1 MVRHGTKGARVGLA
15 HVALFLLSAAS
26 LALASTTQHVSQNK
40 HFGHARQAKELPK
53 QNPSHAYVAACVLAK
68 NEHLYIREFI
78 QYHHWIGIDKFY
90 VWDHQS
96 SPPMADVLEDYVLSS
111 LVEVFYFSDSWKADD
126 AHHRSLYN
134 TSTRAFLSPQG
145 WAYDNCFRMFS
156 YRHTFMVLID
166 PDEYIILKQQPLQQ
180 QTAAASATA
189 GADAIAAV
197 PNFGPAPDPPS
208 LPAFLAAF
216 EPYGGILVH
225 WQLFGPSGHMR
236 RPRGST
242 LEQYTQCQPKPALQ
256 NWRQFNSIPL
266 GFVKSITATRCYQRG
281 CNPHVCELKPGCR
294 YVNEKFLELSSS
306 VVKAVH
312 WDRIAVFHYVT
323 RSAED
328 YKAKMGRG
336 TGHSQFLAANK
347 AAGRT
352 HRGWRYFLTVNASA
366 TATCGAAAVD
376 DGLQVGTRTILE

>member
-145 WAYDNCFRMFS
+145 WAYDNCFRCVS
-156 YRHTFMVLID
+156 AARDVARGWTAVLETVRAQAGI
-166 PDEYIILKQQPLQQ
+166 PSFNAPGCVHVPSAGPIGVV
-180 QTAAASATA
+180 TAAMTVHSGGSPPACAPAACSPTAT
-189 GADAIAAV
+189 
-197 PNFGPAPDPPS
+197 PS
-208 LPAFLAAF
+208 
-216 EPYGGILVH
+216 
-225 WQLFGPSGHMR
+225 WSSSTQM
-236 RPRGST
+236 ST
-242 LEQYTQCQPKPALQ
+242 LSSNSSRCSSRPQRPVRPPARTQ
-256 NWRQFNSIPL
+256 
-266 GFVKSITATRCYQRG
+266 
-281 CNPHVCELKPGCR
+281 
-294 YVNEKFLELSSS
+294 
-306 VVKAVH
+306 
-312 WDRIAVFHYVT
+312 
-323 RSAED
+323 
-328 YKAKMGRG
+328 
-336 TGHSQFLAANK
+336 
-347 AAGRT
+347 
-352 HRGWRYFLTVNASA
+352 
-366 TATCGAAAVD
+366 
-376 DGLQVGTRTILE
+376 